1 MGRRLKNWN
10 TGYGYQ
16 IKSTIYWEQFA
27 SVFNQEYYYSFDYD
41 LFQPDSYAVN
51 MSGYS
56 SPNLCS
62 EELWLNV
69 QQYSEDVPIFFDFN
83 SFVKEHEDE
92 YLDKFWSKYKEA
104 QK

>member
-16 IKSTIYWEQFA
+16 IKSTIYWVQFA
-27 SVFNQEYYYSFDYD
+27 SVFNQDYSFSLGYNS
-41 LFQPDSYAVN
+41 FFPDSYAVN

-62 EELWLNV
+62 EEL
-69 QQYSEDVPIFFDFN
+69 FN
-83 SFVKEHEDE
+83 FTI
-92 YLDKFWSKYKEA
+92 
-104 QK
+104 